1 MDLLLMFKNILF
13 LLYLNFKCEKVNG
26 NTLDLTLCA
35 GILPADLLEESI
47 PKYGF
52 LPSGV
57 SVLYDTNSHAH
68 AYRFSRNNVDLQ
80 FPVSKIFKNCLFF
93 PDEFSIFF
101 VIKHESVYDKKECI
115 LRIGNKNSTLVSI
128 QFSRKYIIFTYNNRK
143 VQYRNFAL
151 KDKKWHSIG
160 FSVSSTDITMTT
172 DCINKRRKRLKRKWP
187 SILPLNNSTFQIASC
202 APRHGVT
209 LGQIKDLIFIPGAD
223 AAVRACPPK
232 TPQHR
237 HLDNRLPAVPGRLID
252 IYRIGSP
259 GPRWDDC
266 TWTDVG
272 NIAYDLHAKSLKVC
286 VNGIWQHV
294 TVNIQ
299 APSKVPNLPRRLDY
313 IDFHQ
318 DIRTPGPSIDVE
330 VFTIKGEG
338 IFAVFASSRPKK
350 SRKKDISII
359 YKWRKKRFV
368 FYQRMD
374 TDAAQCW
381 KFFTIDNNF
390 FLAVANYGKASGVQ
404 SNSTI
409 YKWHKRRK
417 KFKEFQ
423 TILTWTARDFE
434 HFVINDENY
443 LAVTNYAKGAS
454 HKVDSEI
461 YKWST
466 KLRRF
471 ELFQSLLTT
480 GAYDWTYFQVNGY
493 HFLAAAQA
501 FDGFST
507 LIDSNIYVL
516 QDKKFVLFQ
525 TIETNGAT
533 DVEFFKIGD
542 SIFLAVANAYN
553 YGPQNI
559 NKEQEYF
566 TNSTI
571 YKLDKGR
578 RVFKTFQTIQTFSAV
593 DWEFVTIGDEHFL
606 IVSNA
611 QNRALE
617 GDHLTSIYKWRGVE
631 KFVRVHQMDVLPNA
645 DWEIFTY
652 KKDVYFLYSNAK
664 GKTSQV
670 LKAYFMPP

>member
-1 MDLLLMFKNILF
+1 MDLILVLKKILF
-13 LLYLNFKCEKVNG
+13 LVNLNLICKRVHG
-26 NTLDLTLCA
+26 NISSQTSCA

-52 LPSGV
+52 LPNGV

-68 AYRFSRNNVDLQ
+68 AYKFSRNNIDLQ
-80 FPVSKIFKNCLFF
+80 FPVSKVFKNCLYF

-101 VIKHESVYDKKECI
+101 VIKHEPLYDKKECI
-115 LRIGNKNSTLVSI
+115 LHIGQDNTTLVSI
-128 QFSRKYIIFTYNNRK
+128 QLSRKYIVLTYNNRK

-151 KDKKWHSIG
+151 KDKKWHSVG
-160 FSVSSTDITMTT
+160 FSVSASDITMTT
-172 DCINKRRKRLKRKWP
+172 DCVNKRRKRLKRKWP
-187 SILPLNNSTFQIASC
+187 SNLPLKNATFQIASC
-202 APRHGVT
+202 APARGVT
-209 LGQIKDLIFIPGAD
+209 LGHIKDLIFIPGAD

-237 HLDNRLPAVPGRLID
+237 HLDNRLPAVPD
-252 IYRIGSP
+252 VYRIGSP

-272 NIAYDLHAKSLKVC
+272 DIAYDLHAKSLKVC

-294 TVNIQ
+294 TVNIE
-299 APSKVPNLPRRLDY
+299 APTNAPELPRRLDY
-313 IDFHQ
+313 IDYYQ

-330 VFTIKGEG
+330 LFTIDGEG
-338 IFAVFASSRPKK
+338 TFAVFASSRPRK
-350 SRKKDISII
+350 SKKDISIV
-359 YKWRKKRFV
+359 YKWRKKKFV
-368 FYQRMD
+368 FYQRLN

-381 KFFTIDNNF
+381 KFFAIDNNF
-390 FLAVANYGKASGVQ
+390 FLAVANYGKDSRVQ
-404 SNSTI
+404 GNSTI
-409 YKWHKRRK
+409 FKWHKRRK
-417 KFKEFQ
+417 RFKEFQ
-423 TILTWTARDFE
+423 IIPTWTARDFE
-434 HFVINDENY
+434 HFVMNDKHY
-443 LAVTNYAKGAS
+443 LAVANHAKGS
-454 HKVDSEI
+454 SQMVDSGI
-461 YKWST
+461 YIWST

-471 ELFQSLLTT
+471 KLFQNIMTT
-480 GAYDWTYFQVNGY
+480 GAYDWTYFSVNGY

-507 LIDSNIYVL
+507 LTDSRIYVL
-516 QDKKFVLFQ
+516 QDKQFVLFQ
-525 TIETNGAT
+525 TMETNGAT
-533 DVEFFKIGD
+533 DLEYFQIGD
-542 SIFLAVANAYN
+542 SVFLAVANAYN

-559 NKEQEYF
+559 DKKQEYL

-578 RVFKTFQTIQTFSAV
+578 RVFKTFQTIETFSAV

-631 KFVRVHQMDVLPNA
+631 KFVRVHQMDVLPNT
-645 DWEIFTY
+645 DWEVFTD
-652 KKDVYFLYSNAK
+652 KRDVYFVYSNAK

-670 LKAYFMPP
+670 LKAVFTPS